1 MKLRKH
7 KARNAD
13 DEEDESLDESED
25 LTDNEESGNDPRWD
39 KLKDIFDND

>member
-7 KARNAD
+7 KTRNNE
-13 DEEDESLDESED
+13 EEDESLDESEN

-39 KLKDIFDND
+39 KLKEIFDND